1 MNIKIALKVTE
12 VNKKTLIYNITETG
26 WNSKFT
32 FQSEHWRLKLIV
44 NARFLIHCIN
54 NYRPVIVLFS
64 LFNEKLK

>member
-32 FQSEHWRLKLIV
+32 FQSEHWRLNSKRKVFDTLHKQ
-44 NARFLIHCIN
+44 L
-54 NYRPVIVLFS
+54 
-64 LFNEKLK
+64 

>member
-32 FQSEHWRLKLIV
+32 FQSEHWRLNSKRKVFDTLH
-44 NARFLIHCIN
+44 LN